1 MIASITFQ
9 QWLLTNQ
16 FNLLDENLLLK
27 VAVVV

>member
-9 QWLLTNQ
+9 QWLLINQ